1 MTRFLTP
8 DCPIPP
14 YMAFPRFLLD
24 QVNLSETAK
33 ILYTLLLDRA
43 RLSQKNDGWTDGQG
57 HVFIFYPIR
66 SLAEAMHKSEMSIKT
81 ALTALEKEDL
91 IVRKR
96 QGVGLPNRIYV
107 KFPPVFLTQTE
118 RNLSF
123 RQTENCPA
131 DGQNPVSVTD
141 RNLSG
146 SNKEKNNIK
155 RTNTESKDM
164 RTAFGSFQN
173 VFLSVEELIALQ
185 NDVPR
190 YYREYIEK
198 LSGYMAS
205 SGKQYANHA
214 ATIRSWILRD
224 HPASVRRIYESKE
237 DESL

>member
-24 QVNLSETAK
+24 QENLSETAK

-43 RLSQKNDGWTDGQG
+43 RPSQKNDGWTDGQG

-66 SLAEAMHKSEMSIKT
+66 SLAEAIHKSEMSIKT

-91 IVRKR
+91 IARKR
-96 QGVGLPNRIYV
+96 QGAGLPNRIYV
-107 KFPPVFLTQTE
+107 KFPPEFLTQTE

-123 RQTENCPA
+123 KQTGTCPA
-131 DGQNPVSVTD
+131 DGQNPVPVTD

-146 SNKEKNNIK
+146 RNKEKHNIK
-155 RTNTESKDM
+155 RANAGSKDGS
-164 RTAFGSFQN
+164 AFGAFQN
-173 VFLSVEELIALQ
+173 VFLSVEELTALQ

-224 HPASVRRIYESKE
+224 HPAPVRRIYECQE